1 MEAFLRSNKAVWL
14 MLFADFLA
22 VLGWFI
28 VKANGGNEGEFP
40 LFALCGLGGWNVL
53 FFWGRARL
61 NARSE
66 A

>member
-1 MEAFLRSNKAVWL
+1 MEAFIRSNKAIWL

-28 VKANGGNEGEFP
+28 VKANGGNEGRFP
-40 LFALCGLGGWNVL
+40 LLALYGLGGWNLL
-53 FFWGRARL
+53 FFWSRARL
-61 NARSE
+61 NTKSE